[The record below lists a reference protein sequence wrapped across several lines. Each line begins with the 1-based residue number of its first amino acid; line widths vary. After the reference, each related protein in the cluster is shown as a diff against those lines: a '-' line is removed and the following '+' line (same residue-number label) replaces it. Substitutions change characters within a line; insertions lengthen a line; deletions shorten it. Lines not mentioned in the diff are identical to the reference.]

1 MPFRLRPMQAEDYD
15 AVLALW
21 QSSSGMTLRQCDS
34 RQAITEYLHRNP
46 QLSQVLWHDDE
57 LVGAVLVGTDGR
69 RGYLQHLA
77 VATRWQRQGLGKQLL
92 AASITALQ
100 SAGIDKTHLFIHNDN
115 ASALAFYR
123 HLGWQERTDI
133 RVCSFNASSDTNI

>member
-1 MPFRLRPMQAEDYD
+1 MSFRLRPMQAEDYD

-100 SAGIDKTHLFIHNDN
+100 SAGIDKTHLFIHSDN
-115 ASALAFYR
+115 ATALAFYR

>member
-1 MPFRLRPMQAEDYD
+1 MSFRLRPMQAEDYD

>member
-1 MPFRLRPMQAEDYD
+1 MSFRLRPMQAEDYA

-46 QLSQVLWHDDE
+46 QLSQVLWHDNE

>member
-1 MPFRLRPMQAEDYD
+1 MSFRLRPMQAEDYA

>member
-1 MPFRLRPMQAEDYD
+1 MQAEDYD

>member
-1 MPFRLRPMQAEDYD
+1 MSFRLRPMQAEDYD

-115 ASALAFYR
+115 ATALAFYR

>member
-1 MPFRLRPMQAEDYD
+1 MSFRLRPMQAEDYD

-34 RQAITEYLHRNP
+34 RQAIIEYLHRNP

>member
-1 MPFRLRPMQAEDYD
+1 MSFRLRPMQADDYD